1 MKITRSQIKKII
13 KEEKAKLLNEEDQ
26 WKQGLDG
33 IDTAHVRQIL
43 TAIDRAAELGVA
55 LDKIAAAI
63 AGHIE
68 QKRYR

>member
-33 IDTAHVRQIL
+33 IDTAHVNQIL
-43 TAIDRAAELGVA
+43 NAIDRAVA
-55 LDKIAAAI
+55 LGIAFDKIDAAI